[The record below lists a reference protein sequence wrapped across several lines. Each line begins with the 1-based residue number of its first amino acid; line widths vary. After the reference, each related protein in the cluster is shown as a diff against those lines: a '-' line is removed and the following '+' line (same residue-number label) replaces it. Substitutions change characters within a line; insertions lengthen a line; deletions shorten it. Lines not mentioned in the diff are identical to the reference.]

1 MEQQFSPGLLYSV
14 SPENF
19 SELHLN
25 EEEKTD
31 GFEWDTDENA
41 LERLARRAL
50 DLIKGTDSK

>member
-19 SELHLN
+19 SELHLQ
-25 EEEKTD
+25 EEQKAE
-31 GFEWDTDENA
+31 GFEWETDESS

-50 DLIKGTDSK
+50 ELFRGSDGK